1 MKESALLFFANAS
14 EPATNNGDMFA
25 SIGIDWTVLLL
36 NIVAFLILL
45 WLLKRFVYPPL
56 VKMLDERE
64 KDIESARQAA
74 MESEK
79 HAETAKAEIDKL
91 LKEARGEAAD
101 IVATAKAEAT
111 SMVEQAGEKSR
122 AQADR
127 LVAEAHDTIGK
138 EVLAARKTLHNETI
152 DLVAQATEKVI
163 GKTLTPKLDDA
174 VIADALK
181 EAR

>member
-1 MKESALLFFANAS
+1 LKDSALLFFANAS
-14 EPATNNGDMFA
+14 EAATKDSDMFA
-25 SIGIDWTVLLL
+25 SIGIDWKVLLL

-56 VKMLDERE
+56 VKMLDARE

-111 SMVEQAGEKSR
+111 DALEKATEKSK
-122 AQADR
+122 AQADHM
-127 LVAEAHDTIGK
+127 VAQAHDTIEK

-152 DLVAQATEKVI
+152 DLVALATEKVV
-163 GKTLTPKLDDA
+163 GASLTAKLDTA
-174 VIADALK
+174 VVVEALK
-181 EAR
+181 EAK

>member
-1 MKESALLFFANAS
+1 
-14 EPATNNGDMFA
+14 MFT
-25 SIGIDWTVLLL
+25 SIGIDWKVLLL

-45 WLLKRFVYPPL
+45 WLLKKFVYPPL
-56 VKMLDERE
+56 VKMLDDRE
-64 KDIESARQAA
+64 KDIESARAAA

-79 HAETAKAEIDKL
+79 HADAAKAEIDKL
-91 LKEARGEAAD
+91 LKEARSEAAD

-111 SMVEQAGEKSR
+111 DMVDKAAEKSQ

-127 LVAEAHDTIGK
+127 MVAEAHESIEK

-152 DLVAQATEKVI
+152 DLVVRATEKVV

-181 EAR
+181 EAK